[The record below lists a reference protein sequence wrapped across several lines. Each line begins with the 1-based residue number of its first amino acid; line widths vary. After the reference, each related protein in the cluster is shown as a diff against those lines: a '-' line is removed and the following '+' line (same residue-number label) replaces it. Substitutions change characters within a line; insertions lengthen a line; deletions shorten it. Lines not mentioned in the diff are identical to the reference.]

1 MKIFKKLSQKLREK
15 IRNKNSNVLEANEDA
30 MDIVNTERQR
40 RNRRIK
46 KKAKSTIGVLLFC
59 FLAIGGIYK
68 NVTEVKATNFA
79 SKVVNI
85 GGPIT
90 LEGNYTVTVWRSG
103 NTVYCKTHVYVAAPN
118 GAWSAM
124 GAQVST
130 NKGSASNTFV
140 GNGSATP
147 KAGSGDIQFS
157 FNDAGA
163 GTISGTIYAGF
174 TPNLNGSQALTA
186 TFSVNYSS
194 NTVATHTITYN
205 TNGGYYKEPYKNS
218 EGRIIIPDGNYTLQ
232 HVWSKKNKNLNQYMT
247 IKDGNMSSGTGMVI
261 TKNDPSSAQSQWT
274 FERYK
279 DTSYYYIINVKSG
292 KAIGL
297 NGYPQNGSL
306 RDKAVEMYNQTLN
319 EDDYLWYLREDGP
332 GEYYIINKH
341 TRQGLTARYTTVG
354 DGNGVFQYGEGND
367 TSENTIYG
375 DSTWYFNKVG
385 EEVRTKAYGATFFTK
400 SNVPIRPGY
409 TFKYW
414 SSSKDFATTWDG
426 KNWDFNSTILDRAY
440 VRAIGHNKYEV
451 LAHTNGSIGEVS
463 APTWTMDGN
472 QSDIVWYKL
481 YPGTW
486 ERDGHTYNWGV
497 QVTHKGEFAGTPLV
511 THFYSYYSN
520 GSGQAAA
527 REYGQVPRIFM
538 SEGSYVFDQNGG
550 NATLYA
556 NWVPKTVKTTF
567 HRNFNSN
574 DTTTVTHT
582 YTAGAGQS
590 FSTNGWSRQ
599 GYTLLGWSDSPNAT
613 TAKYTPTN
621 GIGDDWIEAYS
632 SSKDLY
638 AVWKKNSYQQT
649 VRVRFENADGSLGE
663 YSQAYQANHDYGSTF
678 NWEFPAS
685 KQYQSAKVSYTVTGA
700 KSTDITVYRQKYALA
715 ITGDDGVDSISGTG
729 SFRYGSTVSV
739 SYKVKTGYK
748 FIKSTGTTS
757 DGNQNGSWTGLAGK
771 EGTIQDTWNITCNRN
786 IKIYTELINYS
797 ISYNLNGGSMSGQKT
812 SYNVNTATFTLPMPS
827 KTGYT
832 FTGWTGSNGSATQK
846 SVAIAKGSTG
856 DKSYTANWSANTY
869 YVTYDANGGSNVP
882 AQQSFV
888 FNSGAKISTTKPTRT
903 GYTFINWVY
912 GETNFNPGDAI
923 PSGWGSFTL
932 KAQWK
937 VNSYTITYKPN
948 GGSGSE
954 QTQTVT
960 YGTAWTAK
968 GAIYSRTG
976 YTMSSWNTQA
986 NGSGTKYTLNLGQTD
1001 KQLNN
1006 VTLYAQWTPNT
1017 YTITSKYFYYYQNN
1031 TWKQFDIKT
1040 EQRTYGSSFA
1050 PHNVNSPTGYHAG
1063 NNYGY
1068 YTDKSEYLGGGTVG
1082 TNNITVNQ
1090 NIIVHVYYYPNTY
1103 TITYKPNGGSGSDQ
1117 TQTATYGISWTSK
1130 DAIYSRT
1137 GYTQTSWNTQAN
1149 GSGTKYSLN
1158 IGQTAEQLS
1167 DVTLYAQW
1175 TPNSYYLDLNGYLDG
1190 TSSGNIT
1197 GYGTADVYVNGKL
1210 VADDVSDYCSQIPY
1224 GSTYEIKDIKTKP
1237 GHVYNGV
1244 HSGKLSGT
1252 MGAGR
1257 ASVELS
1263 FSTKVLTATFHR
1275 NFNDSDATTTTQKFK
1290 YGQSGQA
1297 FNANAWSR
1305 TGYTFLGWSANK
1317 NATSMTWPD
1326 KCGVADSWVDGNYPS
1341 INIYAVWA
1349 LNTYSISYNLN
1360 GGSMSGQKTSY
1371 NINTETFTL
1380 PIPSKTGYAFTGW
1393 TGSNGTTPQTSVS
1406 INKGSTGNKS
1416 YTANWSI
1423 NNYTLT
1429 VNPNGGSWN
1438 GNSSSQNI
1446 AQNYNTT
1453 KAIPVPTR
1461 TGYTFLRWDL
1471 KGSGTLNNRITSDP
1485 YFTSGMGG
1493 ISTYNNNGDG
1503 KVSLTRQAKSSDNT
1517 FGSNYEIK
1525 IDVKGANNPGYGGF
1539 YHGITSV
1546 ANTKYV
1552 HSFIAKLPKGTTLA
1566 IAHNPVGDDYSKRW
1580 LTSNEGT
1587 GKWELYAYEMNTG
1600 SKGTFSTFG
1609 HIYVSSSSTS
1619 TFTWYLAAS
1628 QITTVSSNA
1637 TYTYGAGNG
1646 TLVAQWAPNR
1656 YTVTY
1661 NSNKGSGSMSPDT
1674 VTYNTAYKTKK
1685 NTFTR
1690 TGYTFN
1696 GWNEKADG
1704 TGTAWSLASSGVYEA
1719 NKTWTW
1725 TYTHDITL
1733 YAQWKANSYTYNI
1746 KYVSSS
1752 GKVLGTDTVTGTF
1765 DTSKTVTPPAK
1776 TGYTTPAAQ
1785 MVKFDST
1792 SAKTITFTYPLI
1804 NYTISYDVN
1813 GGTALSSQRTSY
1825 NIESSA
1831 YTLPVP
1837 SRKGYTFTGWTGS
1850 NGTTPQKSVT
1860 IATSST
1866 GNKSYKANWSVN
1878 TYTNSIDHWAG
1889 GFKNQEGNNSS
1900 KSWFALRTTTFNK
1913 NYGETF
1919 SMNDSLA
1926 TAIPNGFYLINK
1938 FGTSSL
1944 EGTWKTYEK
1953 PYSITQPAKDLYFEY
1968 DYYPYDY
1975 SIIYNLDG
1983 GTNNSANPSK
1993 YNILYGVSLKNP
2005 TKTGYTFLG
2014 WYDNTD
2020 LLAKVK
2026 YEINNDTTVNGNNYV
2041 FKNTTNGN
2049 TLNAFQIQT
2058 WKDGTYLE
2066 TFAGGSQ
2073 SGTRQ
2078 EKYIHNRDTGNYT
2091 IRLKANGSTKDSSV
2105 YYYDVYL
2112 EKGKT
2117 YSISYNIEKC
2127 TSSEVVVKNFSFT
2140 RSDKVSG
2147 INEGANATFISSDE
2161 LYAKLKNR
2169 QTGNINL
2176 TAKWT
2181 PNEYTL
2187 TLNPN
2192 GGNIKGN
2199 TNAQSLNPSL
2209 YYDRGNWWYVGS
2221 MTPSRVGYSFNG
2233 WFDAPSGGI
2242 KVYDSEGNCTNDG
2255 KYWKNKQYKYL
2266 GNLTVYAQWTPNNYT
2281 YNIKYVSSSGK
2292 DLGHDTVTGAFDTS
2306 KTVTPPAKT
2315 GYTTPAAQTVKFDS
2329 TSAKTI
2335 TFTYQLINYTISY
2348 DINGGN
2354 ALSGQRTSYN
2364 IESSTYTLPIPS
2376 RKGYKFTGWTGS
2388 NGTTP
2393 QKSVTIA
2400 TGSTGNK
2407 SYKANWS
2414 ANSLTVRYHS
2424 NGAFGGNKYEN
2435 NSWKNDIV
2443 FDYGQSTDIV
2453 VYIQNLEEGSAANSG
2468 LQAYGVYDYS
2478 WKRKNDIYMYK
2489 NGYIGT
2495 GKYNTKPNGS
2505 GIEIDENKTF
2515 NSVIELANYLGV
2527 SIDSKDNSID
2537 LYPQWKAISYS
2548 IAYNGNGATSGSMSE
2563 QPATFD
2569 KNIELTPNSFSRKY
2583 TVTYNAMGGTVN
2595 APNNITSA
2603 TFNGWEDRGNISFM
2617 DKNYAYNDFDA
2628 PYYSQHY
2635 TDLNAA
2641 FGFNK
2646 YNLVKHYVQ
2655 FGQSEGRN
2663 TKDNAGNAGLYPNEA
2678 TVKNMTIT
2686 NGYKVNLYANWKL
2699 GAVTLPTPTRF
2710 GYKFLGWY
2718 TSAEGGT
2725 KITGATYT
2733 PTSNVTLYAHW
2744 KLDSY
2749 YIDYNVNDTGLTDRI
2764 TDNLS
2769 DNNGSLPGKDTA
2781 VMLTDFALQNGS
2793 KYNTKYTFKEWN
2805 TKPDGSGKSFTTS
2818 ITNDGSLCK
2827 PGETLTLYAQW
2838 DTTPTITGK
2847 NFYMLENMNSATDI
2861 LISGKGLDK
2870 NPIDHFPDNMKD
2882 VVYPVKGYTKNGTDI
2897 SSKIKVDYVEFDN
2910 SKTAT
2915 ASIDTKKPGKYTVH
2929 YSLTDGKQ
2937 TKKFTRTITVLS
2949 ASTPVI
2955 NAGDRYFNKGSFV
2968 TAEML
2973 LSTITSGDRYDGDLT
2988 NKVAVLNME
2997 QIAFNTVGSYELQ
3010 YKVSNRSG
3018 KTVVKKVKVHI
3029 LEYLT
3034 DNQADKDNKYRYI
3047 RKDCSTKNDY
3057 CMEYFKED
3065 SKWVTNNELNNQ
3077 IIDSLSKDK
3086 SEEAIKKYH
3095 FGQDDIEKS
3104 KQ

>member
-15 IRNKNSNVLEANEDA
+15 IRNKNSNVLEANEDGSGIA
-30 MDIVNTERQR
+30 NTERQR
-40 RNRRIK
+40 RKRILK
-46 KKAKSTIGVLLFC
+46 KKVKSAVGVLLFC
-59 FLAIGGIYK
+59 FLAIDGIYE
-68 NVTEVKATNFA
+68 NITEVKATNFA

-124 GAQVST
+124 GAQVSA

-147 KAGSGDIQFS
+147 KAGSGDVQFS
-157 FNDAGA
+157 FTDAGA
-163 GTISGTIYAGF
+163 GTVSGTIYAGF
-174 TPNLNGSQALTA
+174 MPNLNGSQALTA
-186 TFSVNYSS
+186 SFSVNYSS
-194 NTVATHTITYN
+194 NTVNTHTVTYD

-247 IKDGNMSSGTGMVI
+247 IKNGNMSSGTGMVI

-354 DGNGVFQYGEGND
+354 DGNLIFQYGEGND

-385 EEVRTKAYGATFFTK
+385 EEVRTKAEGATFFTK
-400 SNVPIRPGY
+400 SSIPVRTGY

-440 VRAIGHNKYEV
+440 IRAIGHNKYEV

-527 REYGQVPRIFM
+527 REYGRVPRVFM
-538 SEGSYVFDQNGG
+538 SEGSYTYDQNGG
-550 NATLYA
+550 NAILYA
-556 NWVPKTVKTTF
+556 NWYPKTVKTTF
-567 HRNFNSN
+567 HRNFNSS
-574 DTTTVTHT
+574 DTTTATHT

-599 GYTLLGWSDSPNAT
+599 GYTLLGWSHSSNAK
-613 TAKYTPTN
+613 TATYTPTN
-621 GIGDDWIEAYS
+621 GIGDGWIEAYS
-632 SSKDLY
+632 SSTDLY

-649 VRVRFENADGSLGE
+649 VRVRFENADGSFGE
-663 YSQAYQANHDYGSTF
+663 YSQAYQANHDYGSAFEWSYPET
-678 NWEFPAS
+678 PI
-685 KQYQSAKVSYTVTGA
+685 YQQSTKVSYTVTGA
-700 KSTDITVYRQKYALA
+700 KSTDVTVYRKKYTLT
-715 ITGDDGVDSISGTG
+715 ITGDDGVENVSGIG
-729 SFRYGSTVSV
+729 NFRYGSTASV
-739 SYKVKTGYK
+739 SYKLKSGYK
-748 FIKSTGTTS
+748 FVKSTGTTS

-771 EGTIQDTWNITCNRN
+771 EGTIQDTWSMTCNRN
-786 IKIYTELINYS
+786 IKISTELINYS
-797 ISYNLNGGSMSGQKT
+797 ISYNLNGGSMSGRA
-812 SYNVNTATFTLPMPS
+812 SYNVNTATFTLPTPS

-832 FTGWTGSNGSATQK
+832 FTGWTGSNGS
-846 SVAIAKGSTG
+846 
-856 DKSYTANWSANTY
+856 
-869 YVTYDANGGSNVP
+869 
-882 AQQSFV
+882 
-888 FNSGAKISTTKPTRT
+888 
-903 GYTFINWVY
+903 
-912 GETNFNPGDAI
+912 
-923 PSGWGSFTL
+923 
-932 KAQWK
+932 
-937 VNSYTITYKPN
+937 
-948 GGSGSE
+948 
-954 QTQTVT
+954 
-960 YGTAWTAK
+960 
-968 GAIYSRTG
+968 
-976 YTMSSWNTQA
+976 
-986 NGSGTKYTLNLGQTD
+986 
-1001 KQLNN
+1001 
-1006 VTLYAQWTPNT
+1006 
-1017 YTITSKYFYYYQNN
+1017 
-1031 TWKQFDIKT
+1031 
-1040 EQRTYGSSFA
+1040 
-1050 PHNVNSPTGYHAG
+1050 
-1063 NNYGY
+1063 
-1068 YTDKSEYLGGGTVG
+1068 
-1082 TNNITVNQ
+1082 
-1090 NIIVHVYYYPNTY
+1090 
-1103 TITYKPNGGSGSDQ
+1103 
-1117 TQTATYGISWTSK
+1117 
-1130 DAIYSRT
+1130 
-1137 GYTQTSWNTQAN
+1137 
-1149 GSGTKYSLN
+1149 
-1158 IGQTAEQLS
+1158 
-1167 DVTLYAQW
+1167 
-1175 TPNSYYLDLNGYLDG
+1175 
-1190 TSSGNIT
+1190 
-1197 GYGTADVYVNGKL
+1197 
-1210 VADDVSDYCSQIPY
+1210 
-1224 GSTYEIKDIKTKP
+1224 
-1237 GHVYNGV
+1237 
-1244 HSGKLSGT
+1244 
-1252 MGAGR
+1252 
-1257 ASVELS
+1257 
-1263 FSTKVLTATFHR
+1263 
-1275 NFNDSDATTTTQKFK
+1275 
-1290 YGQSGQA
+1290 
-1297 FNANAWSR
+1297 
-1305 TGYTFLGWSANK
+1305 
-1317 NATSMTWPD
+1317 
-1326 KCGVADSWVDGNYPS
+1326 
-1341 INIYAVWA
+1341 
-1349 LNTYSISYNLN
+1349 
-1360 GGSMSGQKTSY
+1360 
-1371 NINTETFTL
+1371 
-1380 PIPSKTGYAFTGW
+1380 
-1393 TGSNGTTPQTSVS
+1393 TPQTSVS

-1416 YTANWSI
+1416 YTANWKANAYTVTYNPNKGSGSMSPDAVTYGTAYKTKKNTFTRAGYTFNGWNERADGTGTGWSLSSSGVYEANKTWTWSYTNNITLYAQWTPNNYTYNIKYVSSSGKQLSSDTVTGTFDTIKTITPPAKTGYTTPAAQTVKFDSTSAKTITFTYQLINYTVSYDVNGGNALSGQRTSYNIESSVYTLPVPSRTGHTFNGWTGSNGATPQKGVTITAGSTGNKSYKANWNVNKVSIAYNTSGGTINSSDYSI
-1423 NNYTLT
+1423 NQWGYVQNKSNNPWFHVVTYGSTDDPYNASTFGLTRTGYTFVRWQNEKTGTNYDQDTKYDSTAYQGNSSSQTTANTSSVDCYIKAVWSLNNYSISYNLNGGSISGQKTSYNVNTDTFTLPIPTKTGYTFTGWTGSNGTTPQKNVTISKGSTGNKSYTANWSINSYTLT
-1429 VNPNGGSWN
+1429 VNPNGGLWN
-1438 GNSSSQNI
+1438 GSSSSQNI
-1446 AQNYNTT
+1446 AQNYNTI
-1453 KAIPVPTR
+1453 KSIPVPTR

-1503 KVSLTRQAKSSDNT
+1503 KVALTRQTKSSDNT

-1525 IDVKGANNPGYGGF
+1525 IDVKGTNNPGYGGF

-1566 IAHNPVGDDYSKRW
+1566 IAHNPVGDDYSKHW
-1580 LTSNEGT
+1580 LTSNVGT
-1587 GKWELYAYEMNTG
+1587 GAWQVYAYEMNTG

-1609 HIYVSSSSTS
+1609 HVYVSSSTTS
-1619 TFTWYLAAS
+1619 AFTWYLAAS

-1646 TLVAQWAPNR
+1646 TLVAQWTPNR

-1661 NSNKGSGSMSPDT
+1661 NPNKGSGSMSPDT
-1674 VTYNTAYKTKK
+1674 VTYGTAYKTKK

-1696 GWNEKADG
+1696 GWNEKADS
-1704 TGTAWSLASSGVYEA
+1704 TGTAWSLSSSGVYEA

-1733 YAQWKANSYTYNI
+1733 YAQWKPNNYTYNI

-1752 GKVLGTDTVTGTF
+1752 GKQLGSDTVTGTF

-1776 TGYTTPAAQ
+1776 TGYTTPVAQ
-1785 MVKFDST
+1785 TVKFDST
-1792 SAKTITFTYPLI
+1792 SAKTITFIYQLI
-1804 NYTISYDVN
+1804 NYSISYDVN
-1813 GGTALSSQRTSY
+1813 GGAALSGQRTSY

-1831 YTLPVP
+1831 YTLPTP
-1837 SRKGYTFTGWTGS
+1837 SKTGHTFTGWTGS

-1860 IATSST
+1860 IAAGST
-1866 GNKSYKANWSVN
+1866 GNKSYKANWTINS
-1878 TYTNSIDHWAG
+1878 YTNSISHWAG

-1926 TAIPNGFYLINK
+1926 TAIPNGFYLMGK

-1953 PYSITQPAKDLYFEY
+1953 PYSITQPAKDMSFEY

-1975 SIIYNLDG
+1975 SITYNLDSG
-1983 GTNNSANPSK
+1983 INNSANPSK
-1993 YNILYGVSLKNP
+1993 YNVLYGVSLKNP

-2014 WYDNTD
+2014 WYDNVN
-2020 LLAKVK
+2020 LIINKK
-2026 YEINNDTTVNGNNYV
+2026 YEIASDTTVNGNNYV

-2073 SGTRQ
+2073 TGTRQ
-2078 EKYIHNRDTGNYT
+2078 EKYTHNRDTGNYT

-2127 TSSEVVVKNFSFT
+2127 TSSEVVVKNLLFT
-2140 RSDKVSG
+2140 RSDNVTG
-2147 INEGANATFISSDE
+2147 INEGANATFTSSDE

-2221 MTPSRVGYSFNG
+2221 MSPSRAGYSFSG

-2266 GNLTVYAQWTPNNYT
+2266 GNLTVYAQWTPNSYT
-2281 YNIKYVSSSGK
+2281 YNIKYVSSSNK
-2292 DLGHDTVTGAFDTS
+2292 SLGSDTVTGIFDTS
-2306 KTVTPPAKT
+2306 KTVTPPDKT

-2335 TFTYQLINYTISY
+2335 MFIYQLINYSISY
-2348 DINGGN
+2348 DVNGGT

-2364 IESSTYTLPIPS
+2364 IESSAYTLPVPS
-2376 RKGYKFTGWTGS
+2376 RIGYTFTGWTGS

-2400 TGSTGNK
+2400 AGSTGNK
-2407 SYKANWS
+2407 SYKANWE
-2414 ANSLTVRYHS
+2414 ANSLTIRYHS
-2424 NGAFGGNKYEN
+2424 NGAFGGNIARTGTWEN
-2435 NSWKNDIV
+2435 NV
-2443 FDYGQSTDIV
+2443 VLDYEQSKDIV
-2453 VYIQNLEEGSAANSG
+2453 VSTERYKEGAHNAG
-2468 LQAYGVYDYS
+2468 LKQYGISDYDGKMNDHVYL
-2478 WKRKNDIYMYK
+2478 YK

-2495 GKYNTKPNGS
+2495 SKYNTSPNGS
-2505 GIEIDENKTF
+2505 GIEINENKTF
-2515 NSVIELANYLGV
+2515 NSVIELANYLGK

-2569 KNIELTPNSFSRKY
+2569 KNGELTPNSFSRKY
-2583 TVTYNAMGGTVN
+2583 TVTYNATGGTVN
-2595 APNNITSA
+2595 APNNVATS
-2603 TFNGWEDRGNISFM
+2603 TFNGWEDRGNITFI
-2617 DKNYAYNDFDA
+2617 DKNYSYNEFDA
-2628 PYYSQHY
+2628 PYYSQNY
-2635 TDLNAA
+2635 TDLNTA

-2646 YNLVKHYVQ
+2646 YDLIKHY
-2655 FGQSEGRN
+2655 FLYGKSEGRN
-2663 TKDNAGNAGLYPNEA
+2663 TKDKAGNAGLYPNKA
-2678 TVKNMTIT
+2678 TVKNLTTT
-2686 NGYKVNLYANWKL
+2686 NGYKVNLYASWKL
-2699 GAVTLPTPTRF
+2699 GSVTLPTPTRF

-2725 KITGATYT
+2725 KISGTTYT

-2749 YIDYNVNDTGLTDRI
+2749 YIDYNVNDAGLTDHI
-2764 TDNLS
+2764 TDNLP

-2781 VMLTDFALQNGS
+2781 IMLTDFALQNGS

-2805 TKPDGSGKSFTTS
+2805 TKPDGSGKKFTTS

-2827 PGETLTLYAQW
+2827 PGETLTLYAIW

-2847 NFYMLENMNSATDI
+2847 DFYMLENMKPASDI
-2861 LISGKGLDK
+2861 LTSGKGLDK

-2882 VVYPVKGYTKNGTDI
+2882 VAYPVKGYTKNGTDI
-2897 SSKIKVDYVEFDN
+2897 SSRIKVDYVEFDN

-2937 TKKFTRTITVLS
+2937 SKKFTRTITVLS

-2997 QIAFNTVGSYELQ
+2997 QIAFNTVGNYELQ
-3010 YKVSNRSG
+3010 YKVTNRSG
-3018 KTVVKKVKVHI
+3018 KVVVKKVKVHI

-3065 SKWVTNNELNNQ
+3065 SKWVTNDELNNQ

-3095 FGQDDIEKS
+3095 FSQDDVERS
-3104 KQ
+3104 KQLQ

>member
-1 MKIFKKLSQKLREK
+1 MKIFGKLIEK
-15 IRNKNSNVLEANEDA
+15 IRNKNSNVLEADGDVEK
-30 MDIVNTERQR
+30 RKR
-40 RNRRIK
+40 KLK
-46 KKAKSTIGVLLFC
+46 KKVKSTISVFLFC
-59 FLAIGGIYK
+59 FLAVCGIYK

-147 KAGSGDIQFS
+147 KAGSGDVQFS
-157 FNDAGA
+157 FTDAGT
-163 GTISGTIYAGF
+163 GTVSGTIYAGF
-174 TPNLNGSQALTA
+174 MPNLNGSQALTA

-194 NTVATHTITYN
+194 NTVNTHTVTYD
-205 TNGGYYKEPYKNS
+205 TNGGYYKETYKNS
-218 EGRIIIPDGNYTLQ
+218 DGRIIIPDGNYTLQ

-247 IKDGNMSSGTGMVI
+247 IKNGNMSSGTGMVI

-385 EEVRTKAYGATFFTK
+385 EEVRTKAEWATFFTK
-400 SNVPIRPGY
+400 SSVPIRPGY

-527 REYGQVPRIFM
+527 REYGQVPRVFM

-632 SSKDLY
+632 GSKDLY

-729 SFRYGSTVSV
+729 SFRYGSTASV

-832 FTGWTGSNGSATQK
+832 FTGWTGSNG
-846 SVAIAKGSTG
+846 
-856 DKSYTANWSANTY
+856 
-869 YVTYDANGGSNVP
+869 
-882 AQQSFV
+882 
-888 FNSGAKISTTKPTRT
+888 
-903 GYTFINWVY
+903 
-912 GETNFNPGDAI
+912 
-923 PSGWGSFTL
+923 
-932 KAQWK
+932 
-937 VNSYTITYKPN
+937 
-948 GGSGSE
+948 
-954 QTQTVT
+954 
-960 YGTAWTAK
+960 
-968 GAIYSRTG
+968 
-976 YTMSSWNTQA
+976 
-986 NGSGTKYTLNLGQTD
+986 
-1001 KQLNN
+1001 
-1006 VTLYAQWTPNT
+1006 
-1017 YTITSKYFYYYQNN
+1017 
-1031 TWKQFDIKT
+1031 
-1040 EQRTYGSSFA
+1040 
-1050 PHNVNSPTGYHAG
+1050 
-1063 NNYGY
+1063 
-1068 YTDKSEYLGGGTVG
+1068 
-1082 TNNITVNQ
+1082 
-1090 NIIVHVYYYPNTY
+1090 
-1103 TITYKPNGGSGSDQ
+1103 
-1117 TQTATYGISWTSK
+1117 
-1130 DAIYSRT
+1130 
-1137 GYTQTSWNTQAN
+1137 
-1149 GSGTKYSLN
+1149 
-1158 IGQTAEQLS
+1158 
-1167 DVTLYAQW
+1167 
-1175 TPNSYYLDLNGYLDG
+1175 
-1190 TSSGNIT
+1190 
-1197 GYGTADVYVNGKL
+1197 
-1210 VADDVSDYCSQIPY
+1210 
-1224 GSTYEIKDIKTKP
+1224 
-1237 GHVYNGV
+1237 
-1244 HSGKLSGT
+1244 
-1252 MGAGR
+1252 
-1257 ASVELS
+1257 
-1263 FSTKVLTATFHR
+1263 
-1275 NFNDSDATTTTQKFK
+1275 
-1290 YGQSGQA
+1290 
-1297 FNANAWSR
+1297 
-1305 TGYTFLGWSANK
+1305 
-1317 NATSMTWPD
+1317 
-1326 KCGVADSWVDGNYPS
+1326 
-1341 INIYAVWA
+1341 
-1349 LNTYSISYNLN
+1349 
-1360 GGSMSGQKTSY
+1360 
-1371 NINTETFTL
+1371 
-1380 PIPSKTGYAFTGW
+1380 
-1393 TGSNGTTPQTSVS
+1393 TTPQTSVS
-1406 INKGSTGNKS
+1406 INKGSIGNKS
-1416 YTANWSI
+1416 YTANWTI
-1423 NNYTLT
+1423 NSYTLT

-1438 GNSSSQNI
+1438 GSSSSQNI

-1453 KAIPVPTR
+1453 KSIPIPTR

-1485 YFTSGMGG
+1485 YFSNGMGG
-1493 ISTYNNNGDG
+1493 VSTYNNNGDG
-1503 KVSLTRQAKSSDNT
+1503 KVALTRQSKSSDNT
-1517 FGSNYEIK
+1517 FGGNYEIK

-1539 YHGITSV
+1539 YHGITSK
-1546 ANTKYV
+1546 ANTKYI
-1552 HSFIAKLPKGTTLA
+1552 HSFIAKLPKGATLA

-1619 TFTWYLAAS
+1619 AFTWYLAAS

-1661 NSNKGSGSMSPDT
+1661 NSNNGSGSMSPDT

-1685 NTFTR
+1685 NAFTR
-1690 TGYTFN
+1690 TGYTFT
-1696 GWNEKADG
+1696 GWNEKVDG
-1704 TGTAWSLASSGVYEA
+1704 SGTAWSLASSGVYEA

-1733 YAQWKANSYTYNI
+1733 YAQWKAN
-1746 KYVSSS
+1746 
-1752 GKVLGTDTVTGTF
+1752 
-1765 DTSKTVTPPAK
+1765 
-1776 TGYTTPAAQ
+1776 
-1785 MVKFDST
+1785 
-1792 SAKTITFTYPLI
+1792 
-1804 NYTISYDVN
+1804 
-1813 GGTALSSQRTSY
+1813 
-1825 NIESSA
+1825 
-1831 YTLPVP
+1831 
-1837 SRKGYTFTGWTGS
+1837 
-1850 NGTTPQKSVT
+1850 
-1860 IATSST
+1860 
-1866 GNKSYKANWSVN
+1866 
-1878 TYTNSIDHWAG
+1878 
-1889 GFKNQEGNNSS
+1889 
-1900 KSWFALRTTTFNK
+1900 
-1913 NYGETF
+1913 
-1919 SMNDSLA
+1919 
-1926 TAIPNGFYLINK
+1926 
-1938 FGTSSL
+1938 
-1944 EGTWKTYEK
+1944 
-1953 PYSITQPAKDLYFEY
+1953 
-1968 DYYPYDY
+1968 
-1975 SIIYNLDG
+1975 
-1983 GTNNSANPSK
+1983 
-1993 YNILYGVSLKNP
+1993 
-2005 TKTGYTFLG
+2005 
-2014 WYDNTD
+2014 
-2020 LLAKVK
+2020 
-2026 YEINNDTTVNGNNYV
+2026 
-2041 FKNTTNGN
+2041 
-2049 TLNAFQIQT
+2049 
-2058 WKDGTYLE
+2058 
-2066 TFAGGSQ
+2066 
-2073 SGTRQ
+2073 
-2078 EKYIHNRDTGNYT
+2078 
-2091 IRLKANGSTKDSSV
+2091 
-2105 YYYDVYL
+2105 
-2112 EKGKT
+2112 
-2117 YSISYNIEKC
+2117 
-2127 TSSEVVVKNFSFT
+2127 
-2140 RSDKVSG
+2140 
-2147 INEGANATFISSDE
+2147 
-2161 LYAKLKNR
+2161 
-2169 QTGNINL
+2169 
-2176 TAKWT
+2176 
-2181 PNEYTL
+2181 
-2187 TLNPN
+2187 
-2192 GGNIKGN
+2192 
-2199 TNAQSLNPSL
+2199 
-2209 YYDRGNWWYVGS
+2209 
-2221 MTPSRVGYSFNG
+2221 
-2233 WFDAPSGGI
+2233 
-2242 KVYDSEGNCTNDG
+2242 
-2255 KYWKNKQYKYL
+2255 
-2266 GNLTVYAQWTPNNYT
+2266 NYT

-2292 DLGHDTVTGAFDTS
+2292 ALGNDTVTGTFDTS

-2335 TFTYQLINYTISY
+2335 TFTYQLINYTINY

-2376 RKGYKFTGWTGS
+2376 RKGYKFIGWTGS
-2388 NGTTP
+2388 NGNTP

-2400 TGSTGNK
+2400 TGSTGDK
-2407 SYKANWS
+2407 SYKANWKS
-2414 ANSLTVRYHS
+2414 NSLTIRYHS

-2435 NSWKNDIV
+2435 GSWQNNVILDYEQSKDAIV
-2443 FDYGQSTDIV
+2443 FT
-2453 VYIQNLEEGSAANSG
+2453 YIAEEGTSNNDFKQYGLSNYDSKMNSH
-2468 LQAYGVYDYS
+2468 VYL
-2478 WKRKNDIYMYK
+2478 YK

-2495 GKYNTKPNGS
+2495 GKYNTNPNGS
-2505 GIEIDENKTF
+2505 GIEIDEDKTF
-2515 NSVIELANYLGV
+2515 NSVIELANYLGA
-2527 SIDSKDNSID
+2527 SINSKDNSID

-2548 IAYNGNGATSGSMSE
+2548 IVYNSNGATSGSMTE
-2563 QPATFD
+2563 QAAIFD
-2569 KNIELTPNSFSRKY
+2569 KNVELAPNSFSRKY

-2595 APNNITSA
+2595 APNNVATA
-2603 TFNGWEDRGNISFM
+2603 TFNGWEDRGSISFM
-2617 DKNYAYNDFDA
+2617 DKNYNYNEFDA
-2628 PYYSQHY
+2628 PYYSQGY

-2646 YNLVKHYVQ
+2646 YNLIKHY
-2655 FGQSEGRN
+2655 FLYGKSEGRN
-2663 TKDNAGNAGLYPNEA
+2663 PKDKTGKAGLYPNKA
-2678 TVKNMTIT
+2678 TVKNLTTT

-2699 GAVTLPTPTRF
+2699 GSVTLPTPTRF

-2749 YIDYNVNDTGLTDRI
+2749 YIDYKVNDTGLTDRI

-2847 NFYMLENMNSATDI
+2847 AFYMLENMKPASDI
-2861 LISGKGLDK
+2861 LTSGKGLDK

-2897 SSKIKVDYVEFDN
+2897 SSRIKVDYVEFDN

-2929 YSLTDGKQ
+2929 YSLTDCKQ

-2973 LSTITSGDRYDGDLT
+2973 LSTVTSGDRYDGDLT
-2988 NKVAVLNME
+2988 TKVAVLNME
-2997 QIAFNTVGSYELQ
+2997 HVAFNTVGSYDVQ
-3010 YKVSNRSG
+3010 YKVTNRSG
-3018 KTVVKKVKVHI
+3018 KTVVKKVKIHI

-3057 CMEYFKED
+3057 CMEYFKEN
-3065 SKWVTNNELNNQ
+3065 SKWVTNDELNNQ

-3095 FGQDDIEKS
+3095 FGQDDVQRAK
-3104 KQ
+3104 

>member
-30 MDIVNTERQR
+30 MNIVNTERQR

-59 FLAIGGIYK
+59 FLAIGGIYE
-68 NVTEVKATNFA
+68 NITEVKATNFA

-103 NTVYCKTHVYVAAPN
+103 NTVYCKAHVYVAAPN

-124 GAQVST
+124 GAQVSA

-147 KAGSGDIQFS
+147 KAGSGDVQFS
-157 FNDAGA
+157 FTDAGA

-400 SNVPIRPGY
+400 SNTPIRPGY

-497 QVTHKGEFAGTPLV
+497 QVTHKGEFAGMPLV

-527 REYGQVPRIFM
+527 REYGQVPRVFM

-550 NATLYA
+550 SATLYA

-632 SSKDLY
+632 GSKDLY

-663 YSQAYQANHDYGSTF
+663 YSQAYQANHDYGNTF

-729 SFRYGSTVSV
+729 SFRYGSTASV

-869 YVTYDANGGSNVP
+869 YVTYDANGGSNAP

-888 FNSGAKISTTKPTRT
+888 FNSGAKINTTKPTRT

-948 GGSGSE
+948 GGSGSD

-960 YGTAWTAK
+960 YGTAWTTK

-986 NGSGTKYTLNLGQTD
+986 NGSGTKYTPNLGQTD
-1001 KQLNN
+1001 KQLSN
-1006 VTLYAQWTPNT
+1006 VTLYAQWKPNT

-1031 TWKQFDIKT
+1031 TWKQFDTKT
-1040 EQRTYGSSFA
+1040 EQRTFGSTFA

-1068 YTDKSEYLGGGTVG
+1068 YTEKSEYLGGGTVG

-1090 NIIVHVYYYPNTY
+1090 NIIVHVHYYPNTY

-1158 IGQTAEQLS
+1158 MGQTSEQLS
-1167 DVTLYAQW
+1167 NVILYAQW

-1190 TSSGNIT
+1190 IGSGNIT

-1244 HSGKLSGT
+1244 HSGKLSDT

-1275 NFNDSDATTTTQKFK
+1275 NFNDSDTTTTTQKFK

-1305 TGYTFLGWSANK
+1305 TGYAFLGWSANK

-1326 KCGVADSWVDGNYPS
+1326 KCGVADSWIDSNYPS
-1341 INIYAVWA
+1341 INIYAVWS

-1360 GGSMSGQKTSY
+1360 GGSMSSQKTSY
-1371 NINTETFTL
+1371 NVNTETFTL
-1380 PIPSKTGYAFTGW
+1380 PTPTKTGYKFTGW
-1393 TGSNGTTPQTSVS
+1393 TGSNGSTPQTSVS
-1406 INKGSTGNKS
+1406 IAKGSTGNKS
-1416 YTANWSI
+1416 YTANWTI
-1423 NNYTLT
+1423 NSYTLT

-1438 GNSSSQNI
+1438 GSSSSQNI

-1453 KAIPVPTR
+1453 KSIPVPTR
-1461 TGYTFLRWDL
+1461 TGYTFLCWDL
-1471 KGSGTLNNRITSDP
+1471 KGSGTLNNRLTSDP
-1485 YFTSGMGG
+1485 YFSNGMSGVG
-1493 ISTYNNNGDG
+1493 TYNNNGDG
-1503 KVSLTRQAKSSDNT
+1503 KVILTRQPKSSDNT
-1517 FGSNYEIK
+1517 FGGNYEIK

-1539 YHGITSV
+1539 YHGITST
-1546 ANTKYV
+1546 ANTKYI
-1552 HSFIAKLPKGTTLA
+1552 HRFIAKLPKGTTLA
-1566 IAHNPVGDDYSKRW
+1566 IAHNPVGDDYNKRW

-1619 TFTWYLAAS
+1619 AFTWYLAAS

-1661 NSNKGSGSMSPDT
+1661 NPNKGSGSMSPDT

-1685 NTFTR
+1685 NAFTR
-1690 TGYTFN
+1690 TGYTFT

-1752 GKVLGTDTVTGTF
+1752 GKSLGNDTVTGT
-1765 DTSKTVTPPAK
+1765 
-1776 TGYTTPAAQ
+1776 
-1785 MVKFDST
+1785 
-1792 SAKTITFTYPLI
+1792 
-1804 NYTISYDVN
+1804 
-1813 GGTALSSQRTSY
+1813 
-1825 NIESSA
+1825 
-1831 YTLPVP
+1831 
-1837 SRKGYTFTGWTGS
+1837 
-1850 NGTTPQKSVT
+1850 
-1860 IATSST
+1860 
-1866 GNKSYKANWSVN
+1866 
-1878 TYTNSIDHWAG
+1878 
-1889 GFKNQEGNNSS
+1889 
-1900 KSWFALRTTTFNK
+1900 
-1913 NYGETF
+1913 
-1919 SMNDSLA
+1919 
-1926 TAIPNGFYLINK
+1926 
-1938 FGTSSL
+1938 
-1944 EGTWKTYEK
+1944 
-1953 PYSITQPAKDLYFEY
+1953 
-1968 DYYPYDY
+1968 
-1975 SIIYNLDG
+1975 
-1983 GTNNSANPSK
+1983 
-1993 YNILYGVSLKNP
+1993 
-2005 TKTGYTFLG
+2005 
-2014 WYDNTD
+2014 
-2020 LLAKVK
+2020 
-2026 YEINNDTTVNGNNYV
+2026 
-2041 FKNTTNGN
+2041 
-2049 TLNAFQIQT
+2049 
-2058 WKDGTYLE
+2058 
-2066 TFAGGSQ
+2066 
-2073 SGTRQ
+2073 
-2078 EKYIHNRDTGNYT
+2078 
-2091 IRLKANGSTKDSSV
+2091 
-2105 YYYDVYL
+2105 
-2112 EKGKT
+2112 
-2117 YSISYNIEKC
+2117 
-2127 TSSEVVVKNFSFT
+2127 
-2140 RSDKVSG
+2140 
-2147 INEGANATFISSDE
+2147 
-2161 LYAKLKNR
+2161 
-2169 QTGNINL
+2169 
-2176 TAKWT
+2176 
-2181 PNEYTL
+2181 
-2187 TLNPN
+2187 
-2192 GGNIKGN
+2192 
-2199 TNAQSLNPSL
+2199 
-2209 YYDRGNWWYVGS
+2209 
-2221 MTPSRVGYSFNG
+2221 
-2233 WFDAPSGGI
+2233 
-2242 KVYDSEGNCTNDG
+2242 
-2255 KYWKNKQYKYL
+2255 
-2266 GNLTVYAQWTPNNYT
+2266 
-2281 YNIKYVSSSGK
+2281 
-2292 DLGHDTVTGAFDTS
+2292 FDTS

-2348 DINGGN
+2348 DVNGGN

-2364 IESSTYTLPIPS
+2364 IESSAYTLPVTS
-2376 RKGYKFTGWTGS
+2376 RTGYTFIGWTGS

-2400 TGSTGNK
+2400 AGSTGNKSYKANWSVNTYTNSIDHWAGGFKNQEGNNSSKAWFALRTTTFNKNYGETFSINDSLATAIPNGFYLMGKFGTSSLEGTWKTYEKPYSITQPAKDLYFEYDYYPYDYSITYNLDGGTNNSANPNKYNVLYGVSLKNPTKKGYKFLGWYDNTDLIANNKYEIASDTTINGNNYVFKNTTSGNTLNAFQIQTWKDGTYLETFAGGSQTGNHQEKYVHNRDTGNYTIRLKANGSTKDSSVYYYNVYLEKGKAYSISYNIEKCTSSEVVVKNLSFSRNDQITGINEGANATFSSSDELYAKLKNRQTGNISLSAKWTPNEYILTLNPNGGNIKGNTNAQSLNPYLYYDKGNWWYVGSMTPSRTGYSFNGWYDATSGGIKVYDSEGNCTNEGKYWKDKQYKYLGNLTVYAQWTPNNYTYNIKYVSSSGKSLGNDTVTGTFDTSKTVTPPAKTGYTTPAAQTVKFDSTGAKTITFTYPLINYTISYDVNGGNALSGQRTSYNVESSAYTLPIPSRIGYKFTGWTGNNGTTPQKSITIAAGSTGNK

-2435 NSWKNDIV
+2435 SSWKNDII
-2443 FDYGQSTDIV
+2443 FDYGQSTDTI
-2453 VYIQNLEEGSAANSG
+2453 VYIQNLEEGSAANNG
-2468 LQAYGVYDYS
+2468 LQTYGLSDYDGKMNDHVYL
-2478 WKRKNDIYMYK
+2478 YK
-2489 NGYIGT
+2489 NGYLGT
-2495 GKYNTKPNGS
+2495 GKYNTKPDSS
-2505 GIEIDENKTF
+2505 GIEVDENKTF

-2548 IAYNGNGATSGSMSE
+2548 IVYNGNGATSGNMTE
-2563 QPATFD
+2563 QSATFD
-2569 KNIELTPNSFSRKY
+2569 KNMELTSNSFSRKY

-2595 APNNITSA
+2595 APNNIASA

-2646 YNLVKHYVQ
+2646 YNLIKHY
-2655 FGQSEGRN
+2655 FLYGKSEGRN
-2663 TKDNAGNAGLYPNEA
+2663 PKDKAGNAGLYPNKA
-2678 TVKNMTIT
+2678 TVKNLTTT

-2699 GAVTLPTPTRF
+2699 GSVTLPTPTRF

-2718 TSAEGGT
+2718 TAAEGGT

-2733 PTSNVTLYAHW
+2733 PISNVTLYAHW

-2764 TDNLS
+2764 TDNLP

-2847 NFYMLENMNSATDI
+2847 NFYILENMKPASDI
-2861 LISGKGLDK
+2861 LTSGKGLDK

-2882 VVYPVKGYTKNGTDI
+2882 VAYPVKGYTKNGTDI
-2897 SSKIKVDYVEFDN
+2897 SSKINVDYVEFDG

-2988 NKVAVLNME
+2988 TKVAVLNME
-2997 QIAFNTVGSYELQ
+2997 HVAFNTVGSYDVQ
-3010 YKVSNRSG
+3010 YKVTNRSG
-3018 KTVVKKVKVHI
+3018 ISVVKKVKIHI

-3065 SKWVTNNELNNQ
+3065 SKWVTNDELNNQ

-3095 FGQDDIEKS
+3095 FGQDDVERS
-3104 KQ
+3104 K